1 MGLVGETGDGE
12 REESQVGTGLTFMLD
27 INLAH

>member
-1 MGLVGETGDGE
+1 MRLVEEMVDGE
-12 REESQVGTGLTFMLD
+12 REESQVDTGLTFMLA